1 MKANI
6 FKEVSKNV
14 SKNSPV
20 ILTSISVVG
29 VATTAILA
37 VKATPKAMR
46 LIEELEE
53 QKQELQEPVTKKD
66 IIKETWK
73 CYIPA
78 MVVGGATVA
87 CIIGSTS
94 ISTRRNAALASVYSL
109 SEKAMKEYQA
119 KVVETI
125 GEKKNQEIKDKV
137 AAEKLKRDPV
147 GDKEIVITGNGEM
160 LCYDALS
167 GRYFKSDIEKIKSS
181 INQLN
186 RDLLSEMYLTLN
198 DVYYTLGLAGTK
210 LGDQMGWHV
219 DNGLI
224 DPRFSS
230 QLTENGVPCLV
241 LDFTVEPKY
250 GRDR

>member
-1 MKANI
+1 MKNEVFKNI
-6 FKEVSKNV
+6 GINL
-14 SKNSPV
+14 SKNSPA
-20 ILTSISVVG
+20 ILTSVSVVG

-53 QKQELQEPVTKKD
+53 YKSELDEPVTKKD

-87 CIIGSTS
+87 CIIGSNS
-94 ISTRRNAALASVYSL
+94 INTRRNAALASVYSL

-125 GEKKNQEIKDKV
+125 GEKKHQEIKDKV
-137 AAEKLKRDPV
+137 ASERIKNDPV

-186 RDLLSEMYLTLN
+186 RDLLSEMYITLN
-198 DVYYTLGLAGTK
+198 DVYYTLGLAPTK

-219 DNGLI
+219 ENGLV

-241 LDFTVEPKY
+241 LDFAVEPKY
-250 GRDR
+250 GNDR